1 MHPPARPTP
10 ESQPPQP
17 PLRPY
22 QGAEPFLF
30 ASYAHADAATV
41 YPELTRLD
49 QAGFRIWYDEGIK
62 PTEEWIREIAD
73 AIAAASLVL
82 VFLSPQAIASSWVRK
97 EISFALKKGKKI
109 LPVYLEPLKLPDDLE
124 LQLGNIQALER
135 FRLAE
140 DEYRH
145 RLQHLLEAVEGVNR
159 REPAAEQQKL
169 ERELE
174 LAFRVQQSFFP
185 RQMPSVP
192 GYEFW
197 ASFLPA
203 RSLSGDYL
211 HVSSTPAGAVAVLLT
226 EVAGKGVPSALCSAM
241 LAGAVSVALPA
252 QGDDLPGLLAT
263 LDRLCRSRFTDLD
276 RFATVLAVR
285 LEPADGL
292 LSVVSAGAGAPILRR
307 ADGSLAPWNATAAG
321 PPLGTVDDGRFEVAG
336 GTLAPG
342 DSLFLSNA
350 SVADISRES
359 KEFYGQERLLAA
371 VRGAG
376 GGPREIAK
384 AVIADVS
391 RFLGDRPLQDDFTV
405 AVVGRNPAQ

>member
-1 MHPPARPTP
+1 MPPTRPTSEP
-10 ESQPPQP
+10 ETPRAA
-17 PLRPY
+17 LKPY
-22 QGAEPFLF
+22 QGPEPFLF
-30 ASYAHADAATV
+30 ASYAHADAETV

-49 QAGFRIWYDEGIK
+49 AAGFRIWYDEGIK

-73 AIAAASLVL
+73 AIAASALVL
-82 VFLSPQAIASSWVRK
+82 VFLSPCAIASSWVRK

-109 LPVYLEPLKLPDDLE
+109 LPIYLSAMTLPDDLE

-135 FRLAE
+135 FRLAPE
-140 DEYRH
+140 DYQH
-145 RLQHLLEAVEGVNR
+145 RLQHLLEAVEGINR
-159 REPAAEQQKL
+159 QQPAIEQQRI

-185 RQMPSVP
+185 REMPSLP

-211 HVSSTPAGAVAVLLT
+211 HVGSTPAGAVIILLA

-252 QGDDLPGLLAT
+252 QGDDLPGLLTT
-263 LDRLCRSRFTDLD
+263 LDRLCRSRFAELD
-276 RFATVLAVR
+276 RFAIVLAVR
-285 LEPADGL
+285 LEPASGR
-292 LSVVSAGAGAPILRR
+292 VTMVSAGAGAPILRR
-307 ADGSLAPWNATAAG
+307 AEGVLADWNATVDG
-321 PPLGTVDDGRFEVAG
+321 PPLGTLDDARFEVAD

-342 DSLFLSNA
+342 DCLFLSNA
-350 SVADISRES
+350 SVADISRDS
-359 KEFYGQERLLAA
+359 SEFYGKKRLLAA
-371 VRGAG
+371 VRAAD
-376 GGPREIAK
+376 GGPREIAR

-391 RFLGDRPLQDDFTV
+391 RFLGDQPLQDDFTV
-405 AVVGRNPAQ
+405 AVVGRNPIE